1 VINGTTDWVYEEE
14 LGLQDAFRWS
24 PNSRR
29 IAYWRFDQTA
39 VPAFPM
45 IDELTTYPRVSVLR
59 YPKAGAPNSKV
70 QVGVI
75 DVAAGVPLS
84 AAANG
89 ARDGGPQ
96 AGTADGAAGG
106 APRTTWLE
114 VGGDTGLYL
123 ARMEWVGNDSLTVM
137 RLPRRQNRVDV
148 LMLSAGSGRGRTLVT
163 DSDSAAYVDVDDYP
177 IWVNGGRQF
186 LWLSDAS
193 GWRQL
198 YLHNRDGSLVGQ
210 VTRDGADVLGV
221 VAVDE
226 KRDRVYVQAAAPTP
240 TQRQILRYP
249 LKGGRAERV
258 TTAPGTHAASVGP
271 DARYLV
277 DSYSTAS
284 QPTTMTLYELPKM
297 RRVRV
302 LVGNE
307 AIKGNLA
314 ALAVRAPEFFR
325 IPVGGEQ
332 LDAFRI
338 VPADFDSTKSYP
350 VLMYVYGGP
359 ASPTVSDAWGG
370 TRYLWHQLLA
380 QQGYVVVSVDNRGA
394 AWRGRDFRKGTQL
407 HLGAQESQDQI
418 GAAQW
423 LAKQKWVDA
432 KRIGIWGWSYGG
444 YLTTLT
450 AAKGGDLFRMAI
462 AVAPVADWRLY
473 DTIYTERFM
482 WTPQEN
488 ADGYKASAPLSYVD
502 GLRARFLLVHG
513 TGDDN
518 VHPQNSIQLAEKLE
532 AAGRPFY
539 MLLYPNRTHAISGGN
554 AQAHLFDSMTRF
566 VKDNL

>member
-1 VINGTTDWVYEEE
+1 
-14 LGLQDAFRWS
+14 
-24 PNSRR
+24 
-29 IAYWRFDQTA
+29 
-39 VPAFPM
+39 
-45 IDELTTYPRVSVLR
+45 
-59 YPKAGAPNSKV
+59 
-70 QVGVI
+70 
-75 DVAAGVPLS
+75 
-84 AAANG
+84 
-89 ARDGGPQ
+89 
-96 AGTADGAAGG
+96 
-106 APRTTWLE
+106 
-114 VGGDTGLYL
+114 
-123 ARMEWVGNDSLTVM
+123 
-137 RLPRRQNRVDV
+137 
-148 LMLSAGSGRGRTLVT
+148 
-163 DSDSAAYVDVDDYP
+163 
-177 IWVNGGRQF
+177 
-186 LWLSDAS
+186 
-193 GWRQL
+193 
-198 YLHNRDGSLVGQ
+198 
-210 VTRDGADVLGV
+210 
-221 VAVDE
+221 
-226 KRDRVYVQAAAPTP
+226 
-240 TQRQILRYP
+240 
-249 LKGGRAERV
+249 
-258 TTAPGTHAASVGP
+258 
-271 DARYLV
+271 
-277 DSYSTAS
+277 
-284 QPTTMTLYELPKM
+284 
-297 RRVRV
+297 
-302 LVGNE
+302 
-307 AIKGNLA
+307 
-314 ALAVRAPEFFR
+314 
-325 IPVGGEQ
+325 
-332 LDAFRI
+332 
-338 VPADFDSTKSYP
+338 
-350 VLMYVYGGP
+350 MYVYGGP